1 MEGLVPFNS
10 VHTLRSFELN
20 QLDANI
26 SLDFE
31 CIGLQHRAAVHEIAV
46 MVPINKDLRTQFDI
60 KL

>member
-1 MEGLVPFNS
+1 MEAPVPFNS

-31 CIGLQHRAAVHEIAV
+31 RIGLQHRAAVHEIAV
-46 MVPINKDLRTQFDI
+46 MVPINKDLRI
-60 KL
+60 